1 MQPRASIV
9 PWRLSFSA
17 TLFLSLVVIS
27 GLTLPGCGGCK
38 KEDPVAKKK
47 REAEEK
53 KKDEERKRKKKAEEP
68 KPNFETMDVHVLPN
82 YAAPPP
88 GTDKEK
94 EEEKEETEEDKERR
108 QSAFTYIKPG
118 HWVQALVGMKANN
131 FDFPGRL
138 RNNPVDARDR
148 PLDIER
154 TNYRLSAF
162 RPAVLPKGQAKQ
174 IDTLFFLPRREKNLQ
189 GAYNLKCEL
198 LSARGGGIQH
208 VGSRTGTALD
218 QHEYFFVVLA
228 SNNSGYIYLNNLR
241 SVVVTED
248 KLADGGELRYYRV
261 ILPKI
266 DRRVPLPGSL
276 TAWTMIAV
284 ILWDD
289 IDPALLTQEQRTA
302 MIDWLHWGGQLIVSG
317 PNTLDKLKGSFL
329 APYLPAQAGAA
340 RKLQQTD
347 LEELSGHW
355 SLGSQKNPLAGRT
368 ITILPDKPMLG
379 VELKMHPQAQ
389 FVPYTGNL
397 VAERRVGGGRIA
409 VTSFSLTDLR
419 IRYWKNFDGFFN
431 SVLLRRPA
439 RKFDTNDL
447 ATLQMEWAD
456 PKIKDFVRDPRLS
469 TTLRIFSRDVGY
481 LVGQSLPAAAE
492 GPPPRMQPETP
503 TVNYGPFPPMY
514 PEREKV
520 LPYTSLVHPDVDEW
534 HLTGYHAQ
542 PTSGVGGWNDFSGA
556 SDAARGLLDESAKIE
571 IPKAGF
577 VLKVLVVYLLVL
589 VPLNWIVFWMLG
601 RVEWSWAA
609 APVIAIVGAVCVIR
623 LAQLNIGFV
632 RSRTEIAI
640 LEVQGDYQRAHVT
653 RYTTLYTSLSTGYQV
668 SFEDPSAV
676 SLPFVVKE
684 DFERNP
690 NQWPQLVEFNR
701 DRETVLSGIQVNSNS
716 TEKVHSEHM
725 LPLKGPIS
733 LVGDEVAG
741 LRLKNASQFTLH
753 DLGVIRRKNIAEV
766 AFEVAYVPELRPQTM
781 VSLSFVPGVPYEP
794 VADTQRGATQPATSP
809 GAPGDEQN
817 KERYWAPWIRE
828 WSQSVVMSTKQAATD
843 EEKGVV
849 RLNRLVDLAVRQ
861 LRLQPGEVRLV
872 AWTSDELPGVRVSP
886 RPAQNTTQTL
896 VLAHLARGPLPTP
909 QRDANISDDYKTPDP
924 LEESE
929 PEPGSE
935 KTIDATKTSVQ
946 RSRSRIPNP

>member
-9 PWRLSFSA
+9 PWHLSLSA
-17 TLFLSLVVIS
+17 TLFLSLVVI
-27 GLTLPGCGGCK
+27 GGFTLPGCGGCR
-38 KEDPVAKKK
+38 KEDPIAKKK

-53 KKDEERKRKKKAEEP
+53 KKEAERKRKKKAEEP
-68 KPNFETMDVHVLPN
+68 KPNFEPMDVHVLPN
-82 YAAPPP
+82 YAAVPLDK
-88 GTDKEK
+88 DKEK
-94 EEEKEETEEDKERR
+94 DQEKEESTEDKERR
-108 QSAFTYIKPG
+108 QSAFTYVKPG
-118 HWVQALVGMKANN
+118 HWVQALIGLKANN

-138 RNNPVDARDR
+138 RNSPVDARDR

-162 RPAVLPKGQAKQ
+162 RPAILPKGQAKQ
-174 IDTLFFLPRREKNLQ
+174 IDTLFFLPRREKNVQ
-189 GAYNLKCEL
+189 GAYNLKSEL
-198 LSARGGGIQH
+198 LSARGGGVQH
-208 VGSRTGTALD
+208 VGARLASSLEP
-218 QHEYFFVVLA
+218 HEYFFVVLA
-228 SNNSGYIYLNNLR
+228 SNNSSYIYLNNLR

-248 KLADGGELRYYRV
+248 KLADGGDLRYYRV
-261 ILPKI
+261 VLPKI

-276 TAWTMIAV
+276 QAWTMIAV
-284 ILWDD
+284 LLWDD

-329 APYLPAQAGAA
+329 APYLPAQSGAA
-340 RKLQQTD
+340 LKLQQAD
-347 LEELSGHW
+347 LQELSDYW
-355 SLGSQKNPLAGRT
+355 SLGSTKNPLQGRT

-389 FVPYTGNL
+389 FAPYTGNL
-397 VAERRVGGGRIA
+397 VAERRIGAGRIA

-431 SVLLRRPA
+431 AVLLRRPA
-439 RKFDTNDL
+439 RKFDSNDF
-447 ATLQMEWAD
+447 ATLQMEWDD

-481 LVGQSLPAAAE
+481 LVGQQLPDAAE
-492 GPPPRMQPETP
+492 GPPPVTQPEAP
-503 TVNYGPFPPMY
+503 SVNYGPFGPMY
-514 PEREKV
+514 EERQKV
-520 LPYTSLVHPDVDEW
+520 IPYTSLIHPDVDDW

-556 SDAARGLLDESAKIE
+556 SDAARDLLDESAKIE
-571 IPKAGF
+571 IPKAAF

-589 VPLNWIVFWMLG
+589 VPLNWLMFWMLG

-609 APVIAIVGAVCVIR
+609 APVIAVVGAVCVIR

-632 RSRTEIAI
+632 RSRTEIAV

-668 SFEDPSAV
+668 SFDDPSAV

-684 DFERNP
+684 DFVRNP
-690 NQWPQLVEFNR
+690 NQWAQQVEFHR

-725 LPLKGPIS
+725 LPLKGAIS
-733 LVGDEVAG
+733 LLGDETTG
-741 LRLKNASQFTLH
+741 WRLKNATGLTLH
-753 DLGVIRRKNIAEV
+753 DLGVIRRKNSADV
-766 AFEVAYVPELRPQTM
+766 AFEVAYVSELRPQTM
-781 VSLSFVPGVPYEP
+781 VSLSFVAAVPSEP
-794 VADTQRGATQPATSP
+794 AADEAQQPPTQPANSP
-809 GAPGDEQN
+809 GPPRNEQN
-817 KERYWAPWIRE
+817 KARYWTPWVPQ
-828 WSQSVVMSTKQAATD
+828 WSQSVIMSSRQPATE
-843 EEKGVV
+843 EEKGLV
-849 RLNRLVDLAVRQ
+849 RLNRLVDLTVKR

-872 AWTSDELPGVRVSP
+872 AWTSDELPGLHIAP

-896 VLAHLARGPLPTP
+896 VLAHLARGPFPAP
-909 QRDANISDDYKTPDP
+909 SRDVNISDDYKNPDP
-924 LEESE
+924 PEEPE
-929 PEPGSE
+929 PEPGTE
-935 KTIDATKTSVQ
+935 KTIDATQTGLPGSG
-946 RSRSRIPNP
+946 NG